1 MTLRRFAIAT
11 ASLTFVLL
19 LMGGLVHNTRS
30 SLACP
35 DWPLCYGQ
43 VFPKMEG
50 GVLVEHSHRLVAST
64 VSVMAAIL
72 MIAAWRSARKTGDEK
87 LAWLATGAFALV
99 LTQATLGG
107 LTVLLRLPPVVST
120 AHLAVS
126 QLFFLSL
133 IYVAFRAQD
142 DQRAPLAGKV
152 QRMTLWGAIL
162 VYVQMIIGAGM
173 RHLGAGLA
181 CTDLPLCQGQLWPT
195 NVHPNVSLHVVH
207 RLFALVVLGHLVGM
221 AIVTAK
227 NAHTTTVK
235 VLAIAAPLLA
245 LVQITLGILS
255 ITTFL
260 DAVPVTAH
268 LGVAAALLA
277 DCTILHIVS
286 RGSLRARATT
296 TADAPNGLSNV
307 NEGVAA

>member
-1 MTLRRFAIAT
+1 MSLRRFAIVT

-35 DWPLCYGQ
+35 DWPLCFGQ

-50 GVLVEHSHRLVAST
+50 GVLIEHSHRLVAAT
-64 VSVMAAIL
+64 VSMLAAVL
-72 MIAAWRSARKTGDEK
+72 MLWSWLRARRGGDRG
-87 LAWLATGAFALV
+87 LAWLATGALALV
-99 LTQATLGG
+99 LAQATLGG
-107 LTVLLRLPPVVST
+107 LTVIFRLPTIVST

-126 QLFFLSL
+126 QLFFLTL
-133 IYVAFRAQD
+133 IYIAFRAPGAND
-142 DQRAPLAGKV
+142 DTRRALPGKV
-152 QRMTLWGAIL
+152 QRVTRWAAVL
-162 VYVQMIIGAGM
+162 VYTQMIVGALM

-181 CTDLPLCQGQLWPT
+181 CTDVPLCQGKLWPT
-195 NVHPNVSLHVVH
+195 GVHPNVTLHVVH

-221 AIVTAK
+221 AIVVARNSDRRGITL
-227 NAHTTTVK
+227 
-235 VLAIAAPLLA
+235 LALAAPLLA

-255 ITTFL
+255 VTTFL

-277 DCTILHIVS
+277 DCVVLHLVA
-286 RGSLRARATT
+286 RGPLRARA
-296 TADAPNGLSNV
+296 AERAPLAAGV
-307 NEGVAA
+307 GVAA